1 MSDNKKVLPGADAF
15 RAGISEDHRPWGM
28 FRRFPHEDAGSI
40 KMITVDPGAAL
51 SLQKHEQRSE
61 FWVILDAGL
70 EITVGDRSWKTVPN
84 EEVFI
89 PVGTA
94 HRVRNLGT
102 EPARIME
109 IWLGGSTEG
118 DVVRLKDDYGRT

>member
-1 MSDNKKVLPGADAF
+1 
-15 RAGISEDHRPWGM
+15 M

-94 HRVRNLGT
+94 HRVRNPRRGAG
-102 EPARIME
+102 PDH
-109 IWLGGSTEG
+109 G
-118 DVVRLKDDYGRT
+118 DMAGRLD